1 MRVRVRDPNTP
12 AVVASGAVSATIPD
26 DQSLSMGSLTE
37 ALESPEKA
45 PPKGA
50 KPAIEQ
56 LQGVQDRTLNNRAR
70 LQDRY
75 HQLPLYGK
83 ARAKAD
89 GGKAAWMKDGMP
101 SDHPLV
107 QMILSLRIDEEEL
120 VAKEDGEYVIEMEAK
135 DRLKLK
141 LAVKAKMSDLLLA
154 LQKESGQIYD
164 EVMQIISH
172 DQRQKEHSDKMSVA
186 RNLKEEELSDEE
198 LRRRAKDAGITLIGE
213 DEK

>member
-1 MRVRVRDPNTP
+1 MRTRVRNPNDPSVATP
-12 AVVASGAVSATIPD
+12 SANPATIPD
-26 DQSLSMGSLTE
+26 DSPLTMGSLSE
-37 ALESPEKA
+37 ALESPENA

-50 KPAIEQ
+50 KPVIEQ
-56 LQGVQDRTLNNRAR
+56 LQGVHNRTLSNRAR

-83 ARAKAD
+83 ARAKSD
-89 GGKAAWMKDGMP
+89 GPKVAWMKDGMP

-107 QMILSLRIDEEEL
+107 QMILSLRMDEEEL
-120 VAKEDGEYVIEMEAK
+120 VAKEGGEYVIEMEAK

-164 EVMQIISH
+164 EVMQIIQH
-172 DQRQKEHSDKMSVA
+172 DQRQKEHADKMAVA
-186 RNLKEEELSDEE
+186 RGQKDEE
-198 LRRRAKDAGITLIGE
+198 LPDAELIRRAREAGIPLLGDASE
-213 DEK
+213 